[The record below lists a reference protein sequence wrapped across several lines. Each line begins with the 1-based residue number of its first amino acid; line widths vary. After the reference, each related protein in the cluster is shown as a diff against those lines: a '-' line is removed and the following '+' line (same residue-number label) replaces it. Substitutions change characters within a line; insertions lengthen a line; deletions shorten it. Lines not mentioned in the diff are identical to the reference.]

1 MTKAPRLSG
10 GFYYFRRLIN
20 KPEMRFKLFTLLIF
34 LFSAVN
40 VFSQSHT
47 TEIGAETDNDSY
59 LLQGSDRYYTDGIFI
74 YYRHALKVKENTPLA
89 NKVLGFEIGQKIF
102 NPQSG
107 SIADVN
113 GVDQP
118 SLIDRPFAAYLYAG
132 ATLNL
137 LYKDESN
144 LIIGAQLGVV
154 GPDAFGK
161 QVQDFVHDNFGFYHP
176 SGWEYQIN
184 NDFEINLSAQ
194 YNKLLARTS
203 WIDLSLASY
212 VNLGL
217 GFTGAG
223 VGPLVR
229 LGSFN
234 QLFCSVSTQSTVTQ
248 KDFTE
253 LLHKNEIFF
262 YYKPQINYVAY
273 DATIQGGL
281 FDNHS
286 GLEITEDKE
295 PFIFSQQFGVAFTAN
310 RFVFD
315 IAAIF
320 HTLDDKEMVQTHQW
334 GAVTGL
340 YRFK

>member
-1 MTKAPRLSG
+1 MK
-10 GFYYFRRLIN
+10 
-20 KPEMRFKLFTLLIF
+20 FKLFFLLIG
-34 LFSAVN
+34 LFGVVN
-40 VFSQSHT
+40 AFAQTHS

-59 LLQGSDRYYTDGIFI
+59 LLQGSDRYYTDGIFF
-74 YYRHALKVKENTPLA
+74 YYRHALDIKNNTKLQ
-89 NKVLGFEIGQKIF
+89 NKVLGFEMGQKIF

-107 SIADVN
+107 SIFYN
-113 GVDQP
+113 GADQP
-118 SLIDRPFAAYLYAG
+118 SLIDRPFAAYLYVG
-132 ATLNL
+132 STLNF

-144 LIIGAQLGVV
+144 LKISAQVGVV

-184 NDFEINLSAQ
+184 NDFEINLSAE
-194 YNKLLARTS
+194 YNKLLARAD
-203 WIDLSLASY
+203 WIDVSLASY
-212 VNLGL
+212 LNLGN

-223 VGPLVR
+223 VGPLIR

-234 QLFCSVSTQSTVTQ
+234 QLFNSVSTQSTVSNG
-248 KDFTE
+248 E
-253 LLHKNEIFF
+253 IAGLLHKHELFF
-262 YYKPQINYVAY
+262 YYKPLANYVAY

-286 GLEITEDKE
+286 GQEITKDKE
-295 PFIFSQQFGVAFTAN
+295 PFIFSQQFGVAFTTN

-320 HTLDDKEMVQTHQW
+320 HTLDDKEMVQSHQW

>member
-1 MTKAPRLSG
+1 
-10 GFYYFRRLIN
+10 
-20 KPEMRFKLFTLLIF
+20 MRFKLFTLLIF

-40 VFSQSHT
+40 LLAQSHI

-74 YYRHALKVKENTPLA
+74 YYRHALKINDKDSAKLQ
-89 NKVLGFEIGQKIF
+89 NKVLGFEMGQKIF

-107 SIADVN
+107 SIYYN
-113 GVDQP
+113 GADQP
-118 SLIDRPFAAYLYAG
+118 SLIDRPFAAYLYVG
-132 ATLNL
+132 STLNF
-137 LYKDESN
+137 LYKNESN
-144 LIIGAQLGVV
+144 LQFSAQLGVL

-184 NDFEINLSAQ
+184 NEFELNLSAA
-194 YNKLLARTS
+194 YNKLLARAS
-203 WIDLSLASY
+203 WIDLSLTSY
-212 VNLGL
+212 VNLGN

-223 VGPLVR
+223 AGPLVR

-234 QLFCSVSTQSTVTQ
+234 QLFNSVSTQSTVSRKNIQ
-248 KDFTE
+248 G
-253 LLHKNEIFF
+253 LLHKHELFF
-262 YYKPQINYVAY
+262 YYKPLFNYVAY

-286 GLEITEDKE
+286 GLEITKDKE
-295 PFIFSQQFGVAFTAN
+295 PFIFSQEYGVAFTTN
-310 RFVFD
+310 RFVFN

>member
-1 MTKAPRLSG
+1 MK
-10 GFYYFRRLIN
+10 
-20 KPEMRFKLFTLLIF
+20 FKIFTLVVLF
-34 LFSAVN
+34 LASTRIYA
-40 VFSQSHT
+40 QTHT
-47 TEIGAETDNDSY
+47 TEFGIETDNDSY
-59 LLQGSDRYYTDGIFI
+59 LLQGSDRYYTDGIFV
-74 YYRHALKVKENTPLA
+74 YYNHALDVKGSPKLQ
-89 NKVLGFEIGQKIF
+89 NKVLGFEFGQKIF

-107 SIADVN
+107 SIADAN

-118 SLIDRPFAAYLYAG
+118 SLIDRPFAAYLYVG
-132 ATLNL
+132 STLNF
-137 LYKDESN
+137 LYKDESS
-144 LIIGAQLGVV
+144 LKLSAQLGVV
-154 GPDAFGK
+154 GPNAYGK

-184 NDFEINLSAQ
+184 NDYEVNLSAA
-194 YNKLLARTS
+194 YNKLLARNS
-203 WIDLSLASY
+203 WIDVSATSY

-223 VGPLVR
+223 VGPMVR

-234 QLFCSVSTQSTVTQ
+234 QLFNSVSTQSTVTQ
-248 KDFTE
+248 DKNPQ

-262 YYKPQINYVAY
+262 YYKPVINYVAY

-281 FDNHS
+281 SDNHS
-286 GLEITEDKE
+286 GMEITKDKE
-295 PFIFSQQFGVAFTAN
+295 PFIFSQEAGVGFTAN
-310 RFVFD
+310 RFVFN

-334 GAVTGL
+334 GAVTGF